1 MWPEDCLL
9 YAGDDKSVTTEGTAC
24 NSRQGNQGFF
34 EPGGFQNR
42 VRDRFKL
49 FDQIEE
55 NFMGR
60 PFKIGICVA
69 GCLLLGSSAVFGAQ
83 ARDELSKG
91 PQERLID
98 AVDVASSLRSTQ
110 SIGEGEYRRRVCT
123 AVQGAV
129 NEGVSVSAALNAGGV
144 SACAALFVG
153 DTSLEDNNQI
163 DEDDEFTNDDGEST
177 GVIGTSGGDAG
188 GSGGHAPVTPI
199 VIPATTAG
207 SNDSTSPT
215 TN

>member
-1 MWPEDCLL
+1 
-9 YAGDDKSVTTEGTAC
+9 
-24 NSRQGNQGFF
+24 
-34 EPGGFQNR
+34 
-42 VRDRFKL
+42 
-49 FDQIEE
+49 
-55 NFMGR
+55 MGR
-60 PFKIGICVA
+60 QFKTGICVA
-69 GCLLLGSSAVFGAQ
+69 GCLFLGSSAIFGAQ

-98 AVDVASSLRSTQ
+98 AVDVAGSLRSTR

-153 DTSLEDNNQI
+153 ETSLDDNNYI
-163 DEDDEFTNDDGEST
+163 DEDDEFTSEDDEFTSDDGEST
-177 GVIGTSGGDAG
+177 GVIGASGGDAG